1 MQESKSLATSDAV
14 RAVCATGVAR
24 SRGEEVTTSDREQ
37 VVRPATR
44 AVSEVLAAAS
54 LFAVLTFVLL
64 YPLFV
69 APGSTLFDPA
79 IRGGLSLFS
88 LGDIYTVIW
97 VLSWD
102 AHAVWSNPAGLFDAN
117 IFHPAPNALTSSEH
131 MLGHLPIFGP
141 VYALSAN
148 PVLANQ
154 VNLFASLTLCGLA
167 MYLLLRHWG
176 VGRFGAF
183 AGGVVFAYCPLRLT
197 FVTHV
202 HLIAGE
208 YLVVALI
215 ALDRLLLSGRKRWA
229 VALAAAVGLQCL
241 CSFYLAYM
249 SLIGLASYGA
259 AIVVLRRREVGG
271 RALAMAAL
279 AGVVGLVP
287 FLLLAIPYLEGR
299 QAGTLPE
306 AQELAL
312 LRYLSVRLQRLF
324 LVREEGYYAGL
335 SVAVLAALGLVSRR
349 PRLPIAWA
357 RLGALAIAVVS
368 VAFAMGPG
376 GEVWGVSMP
385 SPYDAASR
393 LIPGFAAMRG
403 PIRFV
408 LVAMVGLAALA
419 GFGFDRLARSRWPVA
434 GAGPV
439 LALAAL
445 AVVGW
450 DYGLA
455 ARNFPARA
463 AEVGDRLPPVYRELA
478 RLAPGPVLEVPA
490 GGRDEP
496 VEQARESAYTYRSI
510 FHWQELLN
518 GRTGYPPPSYRPL
531 MALARTLPDPRALQ
545 LLQRSAGLR
554 YVVVHF
560 KHLEL
565 AEWSRWAGAPGLRK
579 LGRFGDAVLFEV
591 AERLPAD
598 LVGALLDEESDTSV
612 LGAPLMPL
620 SAAERRGSL
629 RVVRPPAEAAVG
641 VPLKL
646 DLIVTSASPTRTW
659 PAFSPAD
666 LHRVRLGYRWLDAQG
681 RVVAEQVDADRV
693 PYDLAPGESVR
704 VGAAVPVQLPP
715 GVYDLTVGVTQGQ
728 DWFEGVSDSLR
739 VEVVPYREPVL
750 DQTGRAK

>member
-1 MQESKSLATSDAV
+1 V
-14 RAVCATGVAR
+14 R
-24 SRGEEVTTSDREQ
+24 
-37 VVRPATR
+37 
-44 AVSEVLAAAS
+44 EVLAAAV

-102 AHAVWSNPAGLFDAN
+102 AHALWSNPFGLFDAN

-154 VNLFASLTLCGLA
+154 INLFASLTLCGLA

-176 VGRFGAF
+176 VGRLAAF

-197 FVTHV
+197 LVTHV

-208 YLVVALI
+208 YLVLAII

-229 VALAAAVGLQCL
+229 VALASAVGLQCL

-249 SLIGLASYGA
+249 SLIALASYGA
-259 AIVVLRRREVGG
+259 VVVFLRRREVGS
-271 RALAMAAL
+271 RAVATAVV

-287 FLLLAIPYLEGR
+287 FLLLAIPYLQGR

-312 LRYLSVRLQRLF
+312 LRYLSARAQRLF
-324 LVREEGYYAGL
+324 LVREEGYYTGL
-335 SVAVLAALGLVSRR
+335 SVTLLAVLGLLSRR
-349 PRLPIAWA
+349 SRSPVAWA
-357 RLGALAIAVVS
+357 RLGALAIAAVS
-368 VAFAMGPG
+368 VAFSMGPG
-376 GEVWGVSMP
+376 GEVWGTSIP
-385 SPYDAASR
+385 SPYDLVSR
-393 LIPGFAAMRG
+393 LIPGFAAMRA

-408 LVAMVGLAALA
+408 LVAMVGFAALA
-419 GFGFDRLARSRWPVA
+419 GFGFDRLARLRWPA
-434 GAGPV
+434 AAAGPA

-455 ARNFPARA
+455 ARQFPARA

-478 RLAPGPVLEVPA
+478 RIAPGPVLEIPA

-496 VEQARESAYTYRSI
+496 VEQARESAYTYRSV
-510 FHWQELLN
+510 FHWQQLLN

-531 MALARTLPDPRALQ
+531 MALARALPDPRALQ

-560 KHLEL
+560 KQLEL
-565 AEWSRWAGAPGLRK
+565 GEWSRWASAPGLRK
-579 LGRFGDAVLFEV
+579 VGRFGDAVLFEV
-591 AERLPAD
+591 TERLPAD
-598 LVGALLDEESDTSV
+598 LVGALLDDEPEASV
-612 LGAPLMPL
+612 LGAPLEALP
-620 SAAERRGSL
+620 AAERRGSL
-629 RVVRPPAEAAVG
+629 RVTRPPGEAAAG
-641 VPLKL
+641 VPLRL
-646 DLIVTSASPTRTW
+646 DLVVASSSPTMTW

-666 LHRVRLGYRWLDAQG
+666 RDRVRLGYRWRDDGG
-681 RVVAEQVDADRV
+681 RVVGEDIDADRL

-704 VGAAVPVQLPP
+704 VGAAVPVRLPP

-728 DWFEGVSDSLR
+728 DWFDGASDSLR
-739 VEVVPYREPVL
+739 VEVVPYREPSL
-750 DQTGRAK
+750 GQTGRAK